1 MTAVKQLTQ
10 ANIVYVNEGYT
21 QEYDQLTEDGLK
33 ALEKEAFLTII
44 TGEKPLEYFDT
55 FVETWYNSGGR
66 ELTEEANR
74 IATEG

>member
-1 MTAVKQLTQ
+1 M
-10 ANIVYVNEGYT
+10 
-21 QEYDQLTEDGLK
+21 TEDGLK